1 MHDRL
6 RDPSSFWLP
15 ETDGRGNRID
25 SDVMDSAQRN
35 WYRVLDYASREAVDP
50 SRAAQ
55 VLERTAVSV
64 ASARRRKQG
73 HTDINDLDSY
83 LFAAFVRKLKRLLR
97 RERIVEF
104 VHSVSEL
111 ESVKSAQDR
120 EWAGRLEDSLQI
132 QEIIAAMDDRTRN
145 TYWKRAHGYGW
156 REIARAQGLSV
167 NAAKKNY
174 EYGLEKVRRRISGE
188 TSSSDN

>member
-15 ETDGRGNRID
+15 ETDSRGNRID
-25 SDVMDSAQRN
+25 SEVIDSAQRN
-35 WYRVLDYASREAVDP
+35 WRRVLDYASREAVDP

-55 VLERTAVSV
+55 VLERTVASV

-83 LFAAFVRKLKRLLR
+83 LFAAFVRKLKRLVTK
-97 RERIVEF
+97 ERILEF
-104 VHSVSEL
+104 VRSTSEL
-111 ESVKSAQDR
+111 ETLKSAQDQ
-120 EWAGRLEDSLQI
+120 EWTARLEDKLQI
-132 QEIIAAMDDRTRN
+132 QEIVATMDDRTRN
-145 TYWKRAHGYGW
+145 TYWKRSHGFSW